1 MRFISPPTSRQ
12 TFLNLKISAILFGLK
27 AVCLVWYIH
36 ATAPPFFQGV
46 VLKKKIFVW
55 FYRMEFFSIGW
66 PSRYMQCFDNAL
78 FHRETGG
85 SISPWYDT

>member
-1 MRFISPPTSRQ
+1 MRFMSQPTSRQ
-12 TFLNLKISAILFGLK
+12 TFLNSKKSAILFVLM
-27 AVCLVWYIH
+27 AVCLVWYIF

-46 VLKKKIFVW
+46 VLKKTIFVW
-55 FYRMEFFSIGW
+55 FYLMKVFSIGW

-78 FHRETGG
+78 FHCITGG